1 MKILYFLDIFPKT
14 SETFVRDEV
23 TWVEN
28 ELLLDGIIAF
38 DDEPSG
44 VSHIAASIRERVRYE
59 SRRRPRKRV
68 CRGLAL
74 YWLVRAPYRLM
85 AAHRKSRQSAHLDR
99 CFWVAARI
107 ARDLS
112 KRQSTVIHVH
122 FAGVACQ
129 VANYVS
135 QLTGIPFVVCTHA
148 YDIFSS
154 PPENYH
160 DIADTAARVAT
171 ISEYNKRYLVGEH
184 GIPEEKIRVIHCG
197 ISSGWSKRSLSDSKN
212 SAVCRRPINLVAVGR
227 LVEKKGHE
235 HLIDACVLL
244 RDADLS
250 FALTIVGEG
259 DCRPQLESLIQNRGL
274 QDRIQL
280 VGEKNSAD
288 VLGILDSADL
298 FVMPSLSEGIPVA
311 IMEAMGSS
319 VPVVATDITGVSE
332 LVEHG
337 VTGWLTQPADVEG
350 LAQLIR
356 HVLDSPVERNQCV
369 DAAQERLRREFDAE
383 TNYRHTVEV
392 WRSALESGRSKA
404 TGVELR

>member
-1 MKILYFLDIFPKT
+1 MKILYFLDIFPKI
-14 SETFVRDEV
+14 SETFVRDEI
-23 TWVEN
+23 TWVAN

-38 DDEPSG
+38 DDESSARPQ
-44 VSHIAASIRERVRYE
+44 IAASVQDRICYE

-68 CRGLAL
+68 RRGLAL
-74 YWLVRAPYRLM
+74 YWLARAPYRFGV
-85 AAHRKSRQSAHLDR
+85 AHKKSRQSAHLDR

-112 KRQSTVIHVH
+112 KRHSTVIHVH

-171 ISEYNKRYLVGEH
+171 ISDYNKRYLVGEH
-184 GIPEEKIRVIHCG
+184 GIPEEKVRVIHCG
-197 ISSGWSKRSLSDSKN
+197 VSSEWSKRSLSDSK
-212 SAVCRRPINLVAVGR
+212 SPAVCRRRIKLVAIGR

-235 HLIDACVLL
+235 YLIDACALL

-250 FALTIVGEG
+250 FFLTIVGEG
-259 DCRPQLESLIQNRGL
+259 DRRPQLESLIKNTGL

-280 VGEKNSAD
+280 VGEKSSAD

-311 IMEAMGSS
+311 IMEAMGSG
-319 VPVVATDITGVSE
+319 VPVVSTDITGVSE

-337 VTGWLTQPADVEG
+337 VTGWLARPADVEG
-350 LAQLIR
+350 LAQVIR
-356 HVLDSPVERNQCV
+356 HVLDSPVERHQCV

-383 TNYRHTVEV
+383 TNYRRTVEV
-392 WRSALESGRSKA
+392 WRSALESGGSRA
-404 TGVELR
+404 TAAELG